1 MASETHGTD
10 HITDGAH
17 HAAGSIAEK
26 FPPFDASTFTSQLF
40 WLAITFVILYIFLSR
55 VFLPKIGNVI
65 EERKGKIASDID
77 DAARMKAEAD
87 ESVLEAEKQLAAA
100 RAEARAKAEKTRV
113 EIDAKISE
121 ASAAKAAE
129 LDVKLSEAEVRID
142 QMRQSA
148 MASVSNIAT
157 QTTAAILSQLGTSA
171 SDAELAAAVKKSV
184 DEVVA

>member
-10 HITDGAH
+10 HASDAA

-40 WLAITFVILYIFLSR
+40 WLAITFILLYIFLSR

-77 DAARMKAEAD
+77 DAARMKSEAD
-87 ESVLEAEKQLAAA
+87 ESVLEAEKQLATA
-100 RAEARAKAEKTRV
+100 RAEARASAEKTRA
-113 EIDAKISE
+113 EIDERISE

-129 LDVKLSEAEVRID
+129 LDAKLSEAEGRID
-142 QMRQSA
+142 QLKTQA
-148 MASVSNIAT
+148 MASVSGIAVE
-157 QTTAAILSQLGTSA
+157 TTASILSRLGTKA
-171 SDAELAAAVKKSV
+171 TKTEINAAVKKSV
-184 DEVVA
+184 DEVVS

>member
-1 MASETHGTD
+1 MASETTGTE
-10 HITDGAH
+10 HISEGA

-40 WLAITFVILYIFLSR
+40 WLAITFILLYVFLSR
-55 VFLPKIGNVI
+55 IFLPKIGNVI

-87 ESVLEAEKQLAAA
+87 ESLVTADKQLAAA
-100 RAEARAKAEKTRV
+100 RAEARAKADKTRG

-129 LDVKLSEAEVRID
+129 LDEKLAEAEVRIG
-142 QMRQSA
+142 QLKASA
-148 MASVSNIAT
+148 MSNVSDIAT
-157 QTTAAILSQLGTSA
+157 QTTSAILAQLGTTA
-171 SDAELAAAVKKSV
+171 SDADIAAAVKKSV